1 MQNRVIEIHDS
12 TLDAVSVRDGQA
24 ILHFPSVYIHQSVG
38 TPGVDAGSGW
48 VQEALLRIGGAA
60 VKRSFSKVP
69 ADLLGGYIKVGDALL
84 DNAIPIPLAHK
95 GIVEL
100 RLQSW
105 NDEVLLITGS
115 SAELELIGEPKY
127 VEEFPDKNGRP

>member
-1 MQNRVIEIHDS
+1 MQNRTIEIHDS

-24 ILHFPSVYIHQSVG
+24 ILHFPSVYIHHSVG
-38 TPGVDAGSGW
+38 TPGV
-48 VQEALLRIGGAA
+48 VTT
-60 VKRSFSKVP
+60 
-69 ADLLGGYIKVGDALL
+69 
-84 DNAIPIPLAHK
+84 IPLAHK

-127 VEEFPDKNGRP
+127 VEEVRADKNGGRVKSR